1 MTFFSEIDGLV
12 FCNGIPGLL
21 KKIGKNDYVPE
32 QWRLFID
39 NSKYSLKV
47 VLLHNGNIYG
57 SIPVAQSTKLN
68 ETYEA
73 VRFVLSNIKYEDH
86 AWLICVDLKMGNF
99 LLGQQ
104 SGFTKFPCFLCYWDS
119 RARSEHWERKVW
131 PDRESMIVGQKNVI
145 AEPLVDRSRIIFP
158 PLHIKLGLMK
168 QFVKAL
174 DKDGDCFKDICDDF
188 PGLSVEKKMV
198 GVFDGPQIRKLLKD
212 DQFLTSMN

>member
-1 MTFFSEIDGLV
+1 MSNVATQSISEIVPQHLKTTGNTGVQLVLNELQKGTKVSYYRNRDSEIVTFFSEIDGLV

-21 KKIGKNDYVPE
+21 KKMGINDYVPE

-39 NSKYSLKV
+39 SSKYSLKV
-47 VLLHNGNIYG
+47 VLLHNENIYG

-86 AWLICVDLKMGNF
+86 AWLICVDLKMVNF

-119 RARSEHWERKVW
+119 RARSEHWER
-131 PDRESMIVGQKNVI
+131 
-145 AEPLVDRSRIIFP
+145 
-158 PLHIKLGLMK
+158 
-168 QFVKAL
+168 
-174 DKDGDCFKDICDDF
+174 
-188 PGLSVEKKMV
+188 
-198 GVFDGPQIRKLLKD
+198 
-212 DQFLTSMN
+212 